1 MQFVL
6 PICMQVSI
14 NVFRSSFRR
23 MNVFHKEQ
31 LKPATVNKSPGFDE
45 MEDFSRFAL
54 NSYMLCLRN

>member
-45 MEDFSRFAL
+45 MDSI
-54 NSYMLCLRN
+54 